1 MNGACG
7 WFCGTFYTKSSRRLR
22 KTKKTILP
30 PQAVPLPLQ
39 GRLNVSL
46 RDSTHLTSL
55 IREENI
61 FIDTFYPLFITHHSL
76 IFSDTDFSRFT
87 SHFSLNAA
95 GFDTDFASCYL
106 PNKQLQKRRAKENY
120 SNNYRNN
127 RGKHHR
133 SS

>member
-55 IREENI
+55 IKEENI
-61 FIDTFYPLFITHHSL
+61 FIDTFYSLFTTHHSL
-76 IFSDTDFSRFT
+76 IYNDTVFSRFT
-87 SHFSLNAA
+87 SRFSLKAA
-95 GFDTDFASCYL
+95 GFTSLPLDIQKSNYIHLLTCNGFLCYL
-106 PNKQLQKRRAKENY
+106 
-120 SNNYRNN
+120 
-127 RGKHHR
+127 
-133 SS
+133 